1 MRPVYN
7 LFDGELT
14 DDPDRAGY
22 TQRWARVGQAIGAS
36 LLGLS
41 VYELAEGERVCPYH
55 FEWTDEEWLLVLDGN
70 PTLRAPDG
78 EHVLAPG
85 DVVCFPEGPDGAHD
99 VTGPARI
106 GILSTKSRVGVA
118 EYPDSD
124 KLGVFVEGSS
134 RLMRRTPELDYWDG
148 ER

>member
-1 MRPVYN
+1 MTDVYN
-7 LFDGELT
+7 LLDGALT

-22 TQRWARVGQAIGAS
+22 SQRYARVGQ
-36 LLGLS
+36 LLGAVRLGMS

-55 FEWTDEEWLLVLDGN
+55 FEWTDEEWLFVLDGN

-106 GILSTKSRVGVA
+106 GILSTKSRYGVA

-124 KLGVFVEGSS
+124 KVGLFADGNS
-134 RLMRRTPELDYWDG
+134 RLVRASPELDYWDG
-148 ER
+148 EK